1 MCDYYVYKTS
11 DSAGA
16 RRNGNSNGFGIYI
29 VATESNHNIGKTPHK
44 LNNPQP
50 PGVKQNFQEKLR
62 PNAETSVAAKSIVV
76 QVARVEI
83 STEMNAASLTSRV
96 TPNIGVPAVIPG
108 SILALRPA
116 VFPTVKTT
124 AANHVGSIQVQ

>member
-1 MCDYYVYKTS
+1 M
-11 DSAGA
+11 
-16 RRNGNSNGFGIYI
+16 
-29 VATESNHNIGKTPHK
+29 
-44 LNNPQP
+44 
-50 PGVKQNFQEKLR
+50 R